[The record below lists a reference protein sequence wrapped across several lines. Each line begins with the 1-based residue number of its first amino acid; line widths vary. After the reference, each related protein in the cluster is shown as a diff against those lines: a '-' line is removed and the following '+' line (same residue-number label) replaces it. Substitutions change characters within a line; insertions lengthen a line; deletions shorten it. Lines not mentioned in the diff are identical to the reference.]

1 MLLTVD
7 FAPLARLGLACAALG
22 ALAGQAEA
30 QVRVRQIYGGGGQTA
45 ALYTNDFVEL
55 HNYGAPQSLAGW
67 SLQVASAAGGSWS
80 VAALPAVTLDSGRSF
95 LIRMSAGGTLPA
107 GQSMAL
113 PTPDATSLLAIPTT
127 DGKLA
132 LLSSTVA
139 LSGSAPSSPD
149 LVDFV
154 GFGALASWNEPA
166 APFDPAQNAPSP
178 SMENAL
184 VRWSCAAPD
193 SDANNVDWAVTTPS
207 PRNSVLAPLGGLTA
221 AGLCAPH
228 LAEAGQNVRLDV
240 EAFTCGGARLAPT
253 ASVTV
258 DLTPLGGPANFAL
271 NDSGL
276 FGDLQADDGVWSAAI
291 AVGGATPVG
300 TAQLL
305 VDVLDGASSTQLF
318 VGLELRNANAPANDS
333 CHLAQALGGALP
345 VGTSGVFSGGNTE
358 HNPLLSSSATVAPGS
373 MGARRGRW
381 YSVLGTGATMTAS
394 TCASPLNGTAI
405 PDTVVMVLAGSCD
418 ALSVVGYNDDASA
431 LCGVG
436 AGIERRSE
444 VSWCSQPGATYWIW
458 VAPFAS
464 GVQMFG
470 FTLDVWDD
478 GSACSGALDGAT
490 CAPPS
495 GGFAEPE
502 ASFGP
507 ARNDGCDSSSG
518 AFVDANP
525 SFPAERWAGT
535 ARQYGASRDHDW
547 YRFQTASATTV
558 TATLTAQFHG
568 VLELWSL
575 SPLGDCSGASLLS
588 STPASA
594 RCGAVST
601 SIPTLAGGW
610 YAARVVPQNTF
621 SGSAF
626 GGFAPG
632 GDGVAYALDLEVPGA
647 VANDLCANA
656 APLTCASSIA
666 GTTNGASLDFG
677 LPLCEGPGAQ
687 DLSVTA
693 PGTWYALTL
702 PGVAGVDDRVV
713 RAELSSAD
721 FDAKLSVFEGACGS
735 LVGVTANNDGA
746 PGGRP
751 RVAWRAVAGANY
763 LLLVHGVGAQ
773 VGDFTLDTAC
783 SVGIANDLCATATP
797 LGGESGFLAGTL
809 DGATGDPSSAWA
821 GLASCGPAF
830 AFEDAW
836 YELTVDCAADLT
848 LDTCGPSDTVLSVH
862 SACPDTFAAFELAGG
877 CNDDGALV
885 CAPGSQLT
893 LALAPG
899 AYLVRVASAQFGASF
914 TLSWSVADSDGDG
927 VRDCSDGCPL
937 DPLKTAPGVCGCGV
951 EDVDSDG
958 DSVPDCNDGC
968 PLDPFKLAPGICGC
982 GVSDVDSD
990 GDGVADCVDGC
1001 PGDPLKSAPGQC
1013 GCGELDTDTDLDGVA
1028 DCLDGCPNDP
1038 LKSAPG
1044 ACGCGVADDDSDG
1057 DGTPDCNDGCPLDP
1071 LKLDPGVCGCG
1082 VEDVDSDGDAVL
1094 DCNDGCPNDPLK
1106 TDPGL
1111 CGCGQPDV
1119 DSDGDGALDCND
1131 GCPLDPLKLAP
1142 GQCGCGV
1149 VDLDSDGDGVADCV
1163 DGCPSDPLKS
1173 APGQCGCGVSDV
1185 DTDLDGVADCVDGC
1199 PNDPLKSAPGVC
1211 GCGVAD
1217 DDSDGDGTPDCNDG
1231 CPLDPLKLDPGVC
1244 GCGVE
1249 DVDSDGDAVLDCNDG
1264 CPNDPLKTDPGLCG
1278 CGQPDVDSDGDGA
1291 LDCNDGC
1298 PLDPLKLAPGQCG
1311 CGVVDLDSDGDG
1323 VADCVDGCPSDP
1335 LKSAPGQC
1343 GCGELDTDTDLDGV
1357 ADCVDNCASLAN
1369 PGQEDCDLDG
1379 AGDVCEL
1386 SAGTARDL
1394 NLNGQPDNC
1403 ELGAYFSYCTAGTS
1417 TNGCVATIGGAGVFS
1432 ASASSGFV
1440 VSVLGLEGQK
1450 QGIMFFGIT
1459 GPSAQPWFG
1468 GSSSYKC
1475 VKAPMQ
1481 RMGSQNSNGTANS
1494 CDGAFSE
1501 DVLVYFTNFPTAL
1514 GAPLSAGQ
1522 LYNFQAWYRDP
1533 PAPSTTNLSDAL
1545 QATCAP

>member
-1 MLLTVD
+1 MLHTIVS
-7 FAPLARLGLACAALG
+7 ARIARLGLACAALG
-22 ALAGQAEA
+22 ALSDAAAA
-30 QVRVRQIYGGGGQTA
+30 QVRLRQIYGGGGQTA

-67 SLQVASAAGGSWS
+67 SLQTASAAGSSWS
-80 VAALPAVTLDSGRSF
+80 VAALPAVTLGAGRSF
-95 LIRMSAGGTLPA
+95 LIRMSAGVTLPA

-113 PTPDATSLLAIPTT
+113 PTPDAMSVLAIPTT
-127 DGKLA
+127 DGKVA
-132 LLSSTVA
+132 LVSSTLA
-139 LSGSAPSSPD
+139 LSGAEPSSPD
-149 LVDFV
+149 IVDLV
-154 GFGALASWNEPA
+154 GFGPFASWNEPA
-166 APFDPAQNAPSP
+166 APFDPAQNAPAP

-184 VRWSCAAPD
+184 VRWSCASPD
-193 SDANNVDWAVTTPS
+193 TDESRVDWAVSVPS
-207 PRNSVLAPLGGLTA
+207 PRNSSLAPLGGLTA
-221 AGLCAPH
+221 AGMCAPH
-228 LAEAGQNVRLDV
+228 LAEAGQSVRLDV
-240 EAFTCGGARLAPT
+240 EASTCAGARIGAG
-253 ASVTV
+253 ASVV
-258 DLTPLGGPANFAL
+258 ADLTPLGGPANFAL
-271 NDSGL
+271 NDSGAS
-276 FGDLQADDGVWSAAI
+276 GDLQAADGVWSATIAI
-291 AVGGATPVG
+291 GGATPVG

-305 VDVLDGASSTQLF
+305 VSVLDGALATALF
-318 VGLELRNANAPANDS
+318 VGLEIRNTNAPDNDS
-333 CHLAQALGGALP
+333 CYLAQALSGPLP
-345 VGTSGVFSGGNTE
+345 ASASGVFSVGNSE
-358 HNPLLSSSATVAPGS
+358 HNPLLSSSATTAPGS

-381 YSVLGTGATMTAS
+381 YSVLGTGATMSAS
-394 TCASPLNGTAI
+394 TCASPLNGAAI
-405 PDTVVMVLAGSCD
+405 PDTVLMVLGGSCD
-418 ALSVVGYNDDASA
+418 ALSVVAYNDDAPA
-431 LCGVG
+431 LCGAG
-436 AGIERRSE
+436 AGIERRSQ
-444 VSWCSQPGATYWIW
+444 VSWCSQAGATYWIW

-464 GVQMFG
+464 GGQSFG
-470 FTLDVWDD
+470 FVLEVGDD
-478 GSACSGALDGAT
+478 AVACSGALDTAL

-495 GGFAEPE
+495 GGSPELE

-518 AFVDANP
+518 VFVDANP
-525 SFPAERWAGT
+525 SFPAERWVGT

-547 YRFQTASATTV
+547 YRFQTAAATTV
-558 TATLTAQFHG
+558 SATLTAQFHG

-575 SPLGDCSGASLLS
+575 SPFGDCNGASLVS
-588 STPASA
+588 STSPSA

-601 SIPTLAGGW
+601 SIPTAAGGW
-610 YAARVVPQNTF
+610 YAVRVVPQNTF
-621 SGSAF
+621 AGAAF

-656 APLTCASSIA
+656 ESLACTSSTA
-666 GTTNGASLDFG
+666 GTTDGASLDFG

-687 DLSVTA
+687 DVSITA
-693 PGTWYALTL
+693 PGSWYSIAL

-713 RAELSSAD
+713 RAELSSAT

-735 LVGVTANNDGA
+735 LQCVTANNDGE

-751 RVAWRAVAGANY
+751 RVAWLATAGSTY
-763 LLLVHGVGAQ
+763 LVLVHGVGAQ

-783 SVGIANDLCATATP
+783 SVGIANDACVSPTP
-797 LGGESGFLAGTL
+797 VSGESGFVSGTL
-809 DGATGDPSSAWA
+809 DGATGASSSTWTS
-821 GLASCGPAF
+821 LASCAPAF
-830 AFEDAW
+830 AFADAW
-836 YELTVDCAADLT
+836 YELDVACATSLS
-848 LDTCGPSDTVLSVH
+848 LDTCGSADTVMSVH
-862 SACPDTFAAFELAGG
+862 GACPDNFGTLELAGA
-877 CNDDGALV
+877 CNDDGGGA
-885 CAPGSQLT
+885 CAPGAELT

-899 AYLVRVASAQFGASF
+899 AYLVRIASAQPAAAF

-927 VRDCSDGCPL
+927 VRDCSDGCPS
-937 DPLKTAPGVCGCGV
+937 DPLKTSPGVCGCGV
-951 EDVDSDG
+951 QDTDSDG

-968 PLDPFKLAPGICGC
+968 PLDPFKLAPGVCGC

-1001 PGDPLKSAPGQC
+1001 PSDPLKVAPGQC
-1013 GCGELDTDTDLDGVA
+1013 GCGALETDTDLDGVA
-1028 DCLDGCPNDP
+1028 DCVDGCPSDP
-1038 LKSAPG
+1038 LKVAPG
-1044 ACGCGVADDDSDG
+1044 VCGCGSTDADSDG

-1082 VEDVDSDGDAVL
+1082 VEDVDSDGDTVL
-1094 DCNDGCPNDPLK
+1094 DCFDGCPNDPSK
-1106 TDPGL
+1106 TAPGV

-1131 GCPLDPLKLAP
+1131 GCPLDPLKVAP
-1142 GQCGCGV
+1142 GPCGCGV

-1163 DGCPSDPLKS
+1163 DGCPSDPLKV
-1173 APGQCGCGVSDV
+1173 APGQCGCGALET

-1231 CPLDPLKLDPGVC
+1231 CPLDPLKLAPGGC

-1249 DVDSDGDAVLDCNDG
+1249 DVDSDGDTVLDCNDG
-1264 CPNDPLKTDPGLCG
+1264 CPLDPLKTAPGLCG

-1298 PLDPLKLAPGQCG
+1298 PLDPLKVAPGPCG

-1335 LKSAPGQC
+1335 LKTAPGQC
-1343 GCGELDTDTDLDGV
+1343 GCGALETDTDLDGV
-1357 ADCVDNCASLAN
+1357 ADCVDNCVALAN
-1369 PGQEDCDLDG
+1369 PGQEDCDFDTV
-1379 AGDVCEL
+1379 GDVCEL

-1394 NLNGQPDNC
+1394 NFNGQPDNC
-1403 ELGAYFSYCTAGTS
+1403 ELGAYFNYCTAGTS
-1417 TNGCVATIGGAGVFS
+1417 TNGCVATIGGAGAFS

-1440 VSVLGLEGQK
+1440 VSVQNVEGQK
-1450 QGIMFFGIT
+1450 QGILFFGIT

-1475 VKAPMQ
+1475 VKAPLQ
-1481 RMGSQNSNGTANS
+1481 RMSSQNSQGTAGL
-1494 CDGAFSE
+1494 CDGAFSD

-1514 GAPLSAGQ
+1514 GAPLAAGQ